1 MANRYTTPVMFAME
15 KNVTFLYARVVFGA
29 SGTAILDT
37 NNSKGICNVV
47 LNTPTFV
54 GNTSSAS
61 TTISSVTSFALL
73 YPGMVLS
80 GTSITANTTISS
92 MTQSTTNQTITMSTA
107 ANPSWAQG
115 VTLTA
120 SGGLYT
126 FQFGT
131 QAALRLDSYYKFL
144 GMTSHWVQ
152 TTGSATSSATQVGLI
167 PAAPTSFVV
176 QNNTRQRTIPAT
188 TTSGSSDCTLSVIYG
203 SGVATAFLAANPNPG
218 DSLYVQFK
226 FGASSAI

>member
-1 MANRYTTPVMFAME
+1 MANRYQTPVLFAME
-15 KNVTFLYARVVFGA
+15 KNVVFLYARVVFGA

-37 NNSKGICNVV
+37 QNSKGICNVA
-47 LNTPTFV
+47 LTTPTFV

-80 GTSITANTTISS
+80 GTSINANTTISS
-92 MTQSTTNQTITMSTA
+92 MTQSATNQTITMSGV
-107 ANPSWAQG
+107 ANPSFAQG
-115 VTLTA
+115 LTFTA
-120 SGGLYT
+120 TGGLYS

-131 QAALRLDSYYKFL
+131 QAATRLDSYYKFL
-144 GMTSHWVQ
+144 GMQSHWVQ

-167 PAAPTSFVV
+167 PTAPASFIV

-188 TTSGSSDCTLSVIYG
+188 TTSGSTDCTLSVIYG
-203 SGVATAFLAANPNPG
+203 AGNATAFLAASPNAG
-218 DSLYVQFK
+218 DSLYVSFK
-226 FGASSAI
+226 FGNSSAV